1 MSWAV
6 FPHLP
11 SWLAAAFAA
20 LGLVQAAAGGFAT
33 RRFSAKAR
41 AHPGT
46 AGPRPPVTVLKP
58 LHGDEPMLLQALASF
73 CVQDYPEHQIVFGV
87 AHPSDAACA
96 VVERLRADFPDA
108 DISLVVNPAQ
118 HGHNR
123 KISNLINMLPLARH
137 DLLVIAD
144 SDLHVAPDYLDRI
157 VAELAQPG
165 AGLVTTLYVGWAA
178 AERLAERLGASQ
190 ITYNFLPGALL
201 ARALGRQDNLGVT
214 MALHRETLA
223 KVGGLHALVDH
234 VADDAVL
241 GRLVRA
247 LGLTVRLGAT
257 MPATTVADST
267 IRAGIRHELRWAR
280 TIRSLVPV
288 VFAASALQYPTAWA
302 VLAMLLSGGAPW
314 SLALFAGAWGTRAVI
329 ARSIDGAL
337 APLIKACPHAR
348 ALRAPLW
355 LLPLREAMSAGVMVA
370 SYRSRQVHWRGHEL
384 YVSHPP
390 RCERPRPAS
399 WDAAPHKASSRS
411 ATSLGGPAHTPAAS
425 SHG

>member
-1 MSWAV
+1 MSWTA
-6 FPHLP
+6 FSHAP
-11 SWLAAAFAA
+11 SWLAAVFAA
-20 LGLVQAAAGGFAT
+20 LGLVQAAAGSLAI

-41 AHPGT
+41 SHPGM
-46 AGPRPPVTVLKP
+46 AEQRPPVTVLKP
-58 LHGDEPMLLQALASF
+58 LHGDEPMLLQALTSF
-73 CVQDYPEHQIVFGV
+73 CVQDYPEYQIVFGV
-87 AHPSDAACA
+87 AHPSDPACA
-96 VVERLRADFPDA
+96 VVERLRTDFPDT

-123 KISNLINMLPLARH
+123 KISNLINMLPLAQH

-214 MALHRETLA
+214 MALRRETLA
-223 KVGGLHALVDH
+223 QVGGLPALVDH

-257 MPATTVADST
+257 LPATTVSDST
-267 IRAGIRHELRWAR
+267 LRAGFRHELRWAR
-280 TIRSLVPV
+280 TIRSLAPV
-288 VFAASALQYPTAWA
+288 GFVASVLQYPTAWA
-302 VLAMLLSGGAPW
+302 GLATLLSGGAPW
-314 SLALFAGAWGTRAVI
+314 SLALFAGAWGTRAVV
-329 ARSIDGAL
+329 ARSIDRTL
-337 APLIKACPHAR
+337 APMTRTCAHAR

-355 LLPLREAMSAGVMVA
+355 LLPLREAMSIGVMMA
-370 SYRSRQVHWRGHEL
+370 SYRTRRVHWRGHTL
-384 YVSHPP
+384 YVSRPP
-390 RCERPRPAS
+390 RCDKPPRLS
-399 WDAAPHKASSRS
+399 WE
-411 ATSLGGPAHTPAAS
+411 ATPRNR
-425 SHG
+425 HGRESWISN